1 MLSTEAI
8 HAVQALKFA
17 KSTSKLGQVL
27 HTRIRRLLKA
37 DAVAALAELQRQ
49 NEWDIALKVVWSVL
63 VLNFYCMG
71 DISLRSRFNA
81 KICDLLCVNCIGDIS
96 LRSCFDAQGC
106 VFYVFI
112 VYALQVFEFMRKEML
127 YQPDASL
134 YADMILLVGKNKMVG
149 VAEELFGEMEREG
162 LEHNARVYTEMIG
175 AYFHVGMVEKAIKMY
190 GVMKESGCMPDKL
203 AFAILI
209 NGLEKA
215 REEELACSVKKE
227 FRKYLDDLAI

>member
-1 MLSTEAI
+1 M
-8 HAVQALKFA
+8 
-17 KSTSKLGQVL
+17 
-27 HTRIRRLLKA
+27 
-37 DAVAALAELQRQ
+37 
-49 NEWDIALKVVWSVL
+49 
-63 VLNFYCMG
+63 
-71 DISLRSRFNA
+71 
-81 KICDLLCVNCIGDIS
+81 
-96 LRSCFDAQGC
+96 
-106 VFYVFI
+106 
-112 VYALQVFEFMRKEML
+112 EML

-149 VAEELFGEMEREG
+149 VAEELFVEMEREG

-175 AYFHVGMVEKAIKMY
+175 AYFQVGMVEKAMEMY

>member
-1 MLSTEAI
+1 M
-8 HAVQALKFA
+8 
-17 KSTSKLGQVL
+17 
-27 HTRIRRLLKA
+27 
-37 DAVAALAELQRQ
+37 
-49 NEWDIALKVVWSVL
+49 
-63 VLNFYCMG
+63 
-71 DISLRSRFNA
+71 
-81 KICDLLCVNCIGDIS
+81 
-96 LRSCFDAQGC
+96 
-106 VFYVFI
+106 
-112 VYALQVFEFMRKEML
+112 EML

-149 VAEELFGEMEREG
+149 VAEELFVEMEREG
-162 LEHNARVYTEMIG
+162 LEYNARVYTEMIG
-175 AYFHVGMVEKAIKMY
+175 AYFQVGMVEKAMEMY